1 MKKFYIFALVAA
13 MFAACATDVTEDVAI
28 AVPETLKVSFEDE
41 SSRIQLANGK
51 TVWTNGDQV
60 SVFYRSDANQ
70 LWQYNGTTGS
80 RIADLHRVDAGK
92 ATQKL
97 PKVVVVYPYNDN
109 YYINPETCDI
119 QAYLPAE
126 QTYLKD
132 SYGLDGNI
140 MVSAGYYNQFSLRN
154 VCGWLKVQLQGDG
167 QVVETIKLRG
177 NCGEQVAGELYIN
190 TTDATS
196 VLASEMGDIVDEGD
210 GMTGGAGGNL
220 VFDDVVVKEVTLNCG
235 GVALNAESTSF
246 YIALP
251 PQTFTQG
258 LTVTITTADG
268 TEMIKSTNKEIVIER
283 NHILPMAAFEY
294 EGIPDNEIWYTT
306 IDNTAVEP
314 YAANVFGANILSN
327 VYENGKG
334 VIKFDGPVTKIGS
347 HAFYAYNSDRE
358 KITSITIP
366 NKVVEIGDF
375 ALGAIDNLKIVN
387 IPNSVKAI
395 GTYAFNYC
403 YNLEYINIPNGLE
416 RIGSC
421 AFSNCDALTVVTI
434 PDSVVS
440 IESSSF
446 RECDNIKEFK
456 GKFAEDNG
464 RCIVIDGKLIS
475 FALGNKLTDYTIPDI
490 VTKIGGW
497 SISYCNTLVNITIPD
512 SVVEIEKSG
521 IYNCKN
527 LSNITLGNNVVSIGS
542 DAFYSSKISTITIP
556 DSVTSFP
563 GGNPFASCRSLKE
576 FRGKFATEDG
586 RALINGDTIIA
597 YANVSGT
604 EYSIPN
610 SVISIGDD
618 AFRFCDNLTNVAIPE
633 GVKTIGGD
641 AFAFCNKLTNV
652 TIPDSVISIGGYAFN
667 NCYKL
672 KEVYCKPTTPP
683 SGGNSMFSNN
693 SSDRK
698 IFVPRASV
706 EAYKAANKWSDYAA
720 DIEPYDFE

>member
-28 AVPETLKVSFEDE
+28 NAPETIKVSFEE
-41 SSRIQLANGK
+41 SSRIQLQEGK
-51 TVWTNGDQV
+51 TVWTHGDQV

-70 LWQYNGTTGS
+70 MWQYNGATGS
-80 RIADLHRVDAGK
+80 RTADIHRVDAGK

-119 QAYLPAE
+119 QAYMPAV

-154 VCGWLKVQLQGDG
+154 VCGWIKVQLQGNG
-167 QVVETIKLRG
+167 QVVESIKLRG

-196 VLASEMGDIVDEGD
+196 VLASEMGNIVDEGD
-210 GMTGGAGGNL
+210 GMTGGTGGNL
-220 VFDDVVVKEVTLNCG
+220 VFDDVIVKEVTLNCG

-258 LTVTITTADG
+258 LTVTINTADG
-268 TEMIKSTNKEIVIER
+268 TEMIKSTNKEVVIER
-283 NHILPMAAFEY
+283 NHVQPMAAFEY

-306 IDNTAVEP
+306 TDATVVEP
-314 YAANVFGANILSN
+314 YATNVFGANILSN

-347 HAFYAYNSDRE
+347 HAFYAYDSDRE

-366 NKVVEIGDF
+366 NKVVEIGGYAF
-375 ALGAIDNLKIVN
+375 YYCTALTSVT
-387 IPNSVKAI
+387 IPDSVKTI
-395 GTYAFNYC
+395 GSLAFRDC
-403 YNLEYINIPNGLE
+403 DNLEYTNLPDGLE
-416 RIGSC
+416 RIGVC
-421 AFSNCDALTVVTI
+421 AFEHCDALTIVTI
-434 PDSVVS
+434 PDSVVYIDS
-440 IESSSF
+440 TSF

-464 RCIVIDGKLIS
+464 RCIVIDGELVS
-475 FALGNKLTDYTIPDI
+475 FAIGSKPTDYTIPDI
-490 VTKIGGW
+490 VTKVGKY

-512 SVVEIEKSG
+512 SVVEIEQCG
-521 IYNCKN
+521 VYNCKN
-527 LSNITLGNNVVSIGS
+527 LSNITIGNNVVSIGKE
-542 DAFYSSKISTITIP
+542 AFFLCKISTITIP
-556 DSVTSFP
+556 NSVTSFP
-563 GGNPFASCRSLKE
+563 GGNPFVSCKKLKE
-576 FRGKFATEDG
+576 FKGKFATEDG
-586 RALINGDTIIA
+586 RALINGDTIVA
-597 YANVSGT
+597 YTNASGT

-610 SVISIGDD
+610 SVKSIDD
-618 AFRFCDNLTNVAIPE
+618 YAFYGCDNLANVYIPE
-633 GVKTIGGD
+633 GVKIIGD
-641 AFAFCNKLTNV
+641 HAFFSCRKLTNI
-652 TIPDSVISIGGYAFN
+652 TIPTTVSQIKSMAFHSCN
-667 NCYKL
+667 LL

-683 SGGNSMFSNN
+683 AGYSSMFTSAAYGLV
-693 SSDRK
+693 
-698 IFVPRASV
+698 IYVP
-706 EAYKAANKWSDYAA
+706 SDYVDNYKTASGWSSYA
-720 DIEPYDFE
+720 NSIVGHDF